1 MNKKKVISYA
11 LYGEN
16 PIYCHGA
23 IINAKE
29 KKSTYGSDWETWF
42 YVYCDVPKV
51 YLDELNK
58 YADKII
64 PIDNDFYIKHGMFWR
79 FLPILDNTVEYLIV
93 RDLDSRITQKEI
105 SCVNEWIKSNKN
117 FHIIR
122 DGITH
127 QMPFMGGVIGFK
139 NPLPFDFKKL
149 LDDNKHFWNNSI
161 YNKDQLFLAHCIY
174 PLTVNNRIVH
184 DTFNHYELDGF
195 NRLECT
201 ERFIGEKILANGQPD
216 GQTEL
221 DNMKDRY
228 LYFHRQ
234 IDLYNT
240 EQFGGFVY
248 EFMENLQ
255 IARKLGRTLV
265 IPNVLI
271 APRNNKKILSEK
283 HIYIKSLSLVPITNY
298 FDLSQIDMR
307 YVKLLPLAEFYEK
320 TYNNPATVL
329 YNPSRIDLEEYI
341 IKTNLITP
349 FGKMKVDKIVKI
361 DTFGLNLLQL
371 CLNSSYKQ
379 FNDTTNMIV
388 LDNGRLGQPNW
399 HSDAIGLDYYMIRMG
414 LVYHNRL
421 QKIANEFIQENKIR
435 IIPTLMVH
443 WRKGDRT
450 LETNDSGIKYSKYEG
465 DTLNYFDSYNL
476 ANKPLNLLVNI
487 LTIKQK
493 NMEIQQLFL
502 VHNNAD
508 DEELHFINNELKNF
522 NIRVIEYK
530 TADEQDEAVIQQLI
544 GAQCKYQLHGPS
556 SYERMSAFGR
566 LIIEER
572 KRYYFNDQYVTT
584 MGVFNNV
591 FFMELNK

>member
-1 MNKKKVISYA
+1 MNKKVISYV
-11 LYGEN
+11 LYGQN
-16 PIYCHGA
+16 PIYCNGA
-23 IINAKE
+23 IINAKD
-29 KKSTYGSDWETWF
+29 KLLTYGNEWESWF
-42 YVYCDVPKV
+42 YVYEDVPNNC
-51 YLDELNK
+51 LEELQL
-58 YADKII
+58 YADRII
-64 PIDNDFYIKHGMFWR
+64 PIKKDFYIKHGMFWR
-79 FLPILDNTVEYLIV
+79 FLPILDNTVKYIIV
-93 RDLDSRITQKEI
+93 RDVDSRITQKEI
-105 SCVNEWIKSNKN
+105 FCVNDWIKSGKN

-127 QMPFMGGVIGFK
+127 QMPFMGGAIGFR
-139 NPLPFDFKKL
+139 NPLPFDFKKI
-149 LDDNKHFWNNSI
+149 LDNNKEFWNNNI

-174 PLTVNNRIVH
+174 PLTVNNRIIH
-184 DTFNHYELDGF
+184 DAFNHYELDGF
-195 NRLECT
+195 NRLETT
-201 ERFIGEKILANGQPD
+201 ERFIGEKILANGKPD
-216 GQTEL
+216 GQFEL
-221 DNMKDRY
+221 ENMENRHI
-228 LYFHRQ
+228 YFHRQ

-271 APRNNKKILSEK
+271 APRNNKKILTEK

-329 YNPSRIDLEEYI
+329 YNPSRINLEEYI
-341 IKTNLITP
+341 VKTNLITP
-349 FGKMKVDKIVKI
+349 FGKMAIDKMVKI
-361 DTFGLNLLQL
+361 DTFGLNILQL
-371 CLNSSYKQ
+371 GLNSSYKHIQ
-379 FNDTTNMIV
+379 DAHNIIV
-388 LDNGRLGQPNW
+388 LDNSRLGQPNW
-399 HSDAIGLDYYMIRMG
+399 HSDRIGLDYFLIRMS
-414 LVYHNRL
+414 LIFHNRL
-421 QKIANEFIQENKIR
+421 QHIANQFIIDNKIR
-435 IIPTLMVH
+435 SIPTLMVH

-450 LETNDSGIKYSKYEG
+450 LETNDTGIKYSKYEG
-465 DTLNYFDSYNL
+465 DTLNYFDNYNL
-476 ANKPLNLLVNI
+476 ANKPLNVLFNI

-508 DEELHFINNELKNF
+508 NEELDFINKELKNF
-522 NIRVIEYK
+522 NIHVIEYK

-572 KRYYFNDQYVTT
+572 KKYYFNNQYITS
-584 MGVFNNV
+584 MGIFNNV
-591 FFMELNK
+591 FFMELYK

>member
-1 MNKKKVISYA
+1 MSKKIISYS
-11 LYGEN
+11 LYGQN
-16 PIYCHGA
+16 RIYLDGA
-23 IINAKE
+23 MINAKD
-29 KKSTYGSDWETWF
+29 KLSTYGPEWETWI
-42 YVYCDVPKV
+42 YVYEDVPKDYV
-51 YLDELNK
+51 DELQQ
-58 YADKII
+58 YADRII
-64 PIDNDFYIKHGMFWR
+64 PIKKDFYIKHGMFWR
-79 FLPILDNTVEYLIV
+79 FLPIFDKEVEYLIV
-93 RDLDSRITQKEI
+93 RDLDSRTTQKEVL
-105 SCVNEWIKSNKN
+105 CVNDWLKSNKQ

-127 QMPFMGGVIGFK
+127 QMPFMGCSFGFK
-139 NPLPFDFKKL
+139 NPLPFDFQTL
-149 LDDNKHFWNNSI
+149 LDKNKHFWNNNA
-161 YNKDQLFLAHCIY
+161 YNRDQLFLAHCIY
-174 PLTVNNRIVH
+174 PLTVNNRMVH
-184 DTFNHYELDGF
+184 DSFNHYELDGF
-195 NRLECT
+195 NHLERT
-201 ERFIGEKILANGQPD
+201 ERFIGEKILEKGIPD
-216 GQTEL
+216 NTLEL
-221 DNMKDRY
+221 ENMSNRY
-228 LYFHRQ
+228 LYFHRN

-320 TYNNPATVL
+320 TYNNPATIL
-329 YNPSRIDLEEYI
+329 YNPKRIMINEYI
-341 IKTNLITP
+341 IDKKLLTP
-349 FGKMKVDKIVKI
+349 FGKMNI
-361 DTFGLNLLQL
+361 DNTQIINEFGLNILSDKNIFMHYNTQNLIIIE
-371 CLNSSYKQ
+371 NS
-379 FNDTTNMIV
+379 
-388 LDNGRLGQPNW
+388 RLGQPNW
-399 HSDAIGLDYYMIRMG
+399 HDERLGLDYFLIRMG
-414 LVYHNRL
+414 LIYHNRL
-421 QKIANEFIQENKIR
+421 QQIANEFILENKIR

-450 LETNDSGIKYSKYEG
+450 LETNDLGIKYSKYEG

-508 DEELHFINNELKNF
+508 DTELDFINKELKNF

-530 TADEQDEAVIQQLI
+530 NTDEQDEAVIQQLI

-572 KRYYFNDQYVTT
+572 KRYYFNDQYITT
-584 MGVFNNV
+584 MNVFNNV
-591 FFMELNK
+591 FFIE